1 MALLAIPISL
11 FVVMSEPHMQTI
23 TARLLAGYLSQ
34 RLGTELTI
42 ERFYFGIDLSLQIKG
57 VEIKDM
63 HHQTMLK
70 AEAIEL
76 HAFPSDFSKKL
87 DLSYVRLSN
96 VNARLVQYAGEDH
109 FNYLFLADFFST
121 NDTVSIDPSE
131 PFPISV
137 SSFRLENAAFAYV
150 IEEDTLGLLNE
161 MDYNNLQI
169 SDISLRISNLNIV
182 GDSISGDLRQ
192 LKAKEKSGIELVNL
206 KGKIN
211 LTSQRLQAEQMSL
224 STPNSSLEADLRFYY
239 ESYSAFIEFIDS
251 IRIEADV
258 RQSSLYLADIGV
270 FAPVMYEMP
279 NVINFSGSLDGTVAD
294 FQASQM
300 NLSFGDNTELAGSI
314 AMRGLPDFFTADID
328 LHIDRMQCTADD
340 IKRFRIPI
348 EGGFIPLPDLMDQA
362 GMIQLSGLFHGE
374 YEDFATRVNLNSRLG
389 NARADLVFRTNPV
402 TRLAHYRLSLNADNI
417 QTGMIIN
424 DKKHFG
430 SLSADLL
437 LTGKG
442 LDLETGEANLEGN
455 MKHVDL
461 LGNRFSNIPIHA
473 ELSAQQLSVD
483 TEIQDVLLRIKLAA
497 SADFSGE
504 QPHYQTHGKLGFSDL
519 SRLKLLDLDTLNRL
533 AVDFDAAFSGNTP
546 DSLTGF
552 LNLSNINY
560 LQGKNALQ
568 LKNFSTELIEDN
580 LLGRKF
586 TANSELFDFEMGG
599 KFTVSSLFQDVNNLI
614 AHYVRFGFLQ
624 SFDSTKMANDNQDFY
639 FNARLKDVNTLLPF
653 VLPAW
658 TVAPNTSLSGVF
670 TQQSNTLHATF
681 RSDWINAAGVKIE
694 KPYLLIQTDINN
706 ANLKLEL
713 GDLVFKEAAS
723 EGAPDFG
730 MESPRLALDAA
741 NNKLEFRFDWNNH
754 RTKLL
759 NKGEIIGNYGQ
770 DSLGNGSLRLKFN
783 DVIVNDSV
791 VSLAEGHRLYFE
803 NEATHVDNFNFKV
816 GKKSTLNFN
825 GSIPLREQDSLIVDF
840 HQWDVSFFDLITST
854 LGFDLDGI
862 IDGDLVLNNMLTN
875 PYFSSNLHISNLGL
889 NKEKLGDA
897 RIINN
902 FSNANQSIYSN
913 VQIVNR
919 GNTSNSRMLN
929 LRGFYYPTRN
939 TNSLDFELSLQ
950 NFKLKVLNP
959 FFEGII
965 SHLEGHASGEF
976 SIGGELSKPLVEG
989 KLNLTRTAFLVDYL
1003 NVKYSLQHELEVKPT
1018 TIPLKNLIL
1027 YDTTGHLAVVNGIIR
1042 HNYLLSDWEFDL
1054 SIKPQTLL
1062 ALNTGPK
1069 QNELFYGSAV
1079 ATGEVVI
1086 KGPLDDVEM
1095 GITAISEKGTN
1106 IVIPLNTAGTVGS
1119 SDFIRFLTSADSL
1132 TAKADLAGSPA
1143 PPNSTG
1149 FNINLNTTITPDAFV
1164 KIFLPYDMGSLEARG
1179 NGNIAMGVDDIG
1191 NFTLNGDYFVQNG
1204 MFTFTFENYLKKKFT
1219 LTEGGRITWT
1229 GDPYEAD
1236 LDVKGVYRVKASL
1249 AGLGIDTTSSLRG
1262 RINVD
1267 CIIHLTNDLFNPD
1280 IRFGFKLPG
1289 ADSDIEQR
1297 VFSVIDTTNDAAMT
1311 QQMVSLLVLGSF
1323 ATSNMGSTSFTNSTF
1338 EMISGQLGSLL
1349 SQISNDFDIGF
1360 NYRPGDELSSEE
1372 LEVALSTQ
1380 LFNERVSIEG
1390 NFGMSNKRNVS
1401 QNASN
1406 IVGDVDVN
1414 VKLNNDGSFRMKA
1427 FNHSNH
1433 SSWLNFGVFDNYS
1446 PYTQG
1451 IGVSYRQEFDAFNE
1465 IFRRK
1470 KTKQPLK
1477 P

>member
-11 FVVMSEPHMQTI
+11 FVMMSEPHMQTVS
-23 TARLLAGYLSQ
+23 ARLLAGYLSEKF
-34 RLGTELTI
+34 GTTITI
-42 ERFYFGIDLSLQIKG
+42 EKFYFGIDLSLQIKG
-57 VEIKDM
+57 LEVHDM
-63 HHQTMLK
+63 HHQTMLR
-70 AEAIEL
+70 AETIEL

-87 DLSYVRLSN
+87 EFSYVRLAN
-96 VNARLVQYAGEDH
+96 VNARLMQYAGENH
-109 FNYLFLADFFST
+109 FNYQFIADFFST
-121 NDTVSIDPSE
+121 NDTVSTGQSVSY
-131 PFPISV
+131 PISV

-150 IEEDTLGLLNE
+150 IEEDTLGLVDE

-206 KGKIN
+206 KGKVK
-211 LTSQRLQAEQMSL
+211 LTSKQLQVEQMSL
-224 STPNSSLEADLRFYY
+224 STPNSSFEADLKFHYD
-239 ESYSAFIEFIDS
+239 SYWAYTEFIDS
-251 IRIEADV
+251 VRIEADV
-258 RQSSLYLADIGV
+258 RSSSLYLADIGV

-279 NVINFSGSLDGTVAD
+279 DLIVFSGRLYGTVAD
-294 FQASQM
+294 FKASQM
-300 NLSFGDNTELAGSI
+300 NLSFGDNTELIGNIS
-314 AMRGLPDFFTADID
+314 MRGLPDFFSSDID
-328 LHIDRMQCTADD
+328 LHIDRMQCTAYD
-340 IKRFRIPI
+340 IKKFRIPI
-348 EGGFIPLPDLMDQA
+348 EGGYIPLPDLIDQA
-362 GMIQLSGLFHGE
+362 GLVQLSGVFHGK

-389 NARADLVFRTNPV
+389 NARAEMVYRTNPITGLV
-402 TRLAHYRLSLNADNI
+402 HYNLSLNADNI
-417 QTGMIIN
+417 QMGLITN
-424 DKKHFG
+424 DNKHFG
-430 SLSADLL
+430 SLSANLL

-442 LDLETGEANLEGN
+442 LDLKTGNANLEGN
-455 MKHVDL
+455 IRRFDL
-461 LGNRFSNIPIHA
+461 LGNHFQNIPVKA
-473 ELSAQQLSVD
+473 ELSDQQLSLD
-483 TEIQDVLLRIKLAA
+483 TEIQDVLLRMKLAA
-497 SADFSGE
+497 SADFKGE
-504 QPHYQTHGKLGFSDL
+504 QPSFLTHGKVGYADL
-519 SRLKLLDLDTLNRL
+519 AQLHLLDIDTLNRL
-533 AVDFDAAFSGNTP
+533 AVEFDAAFSGNTP

-552 LNLSNINY
+552 LHLSNINY
-560 LQGKNALQ
+560 LQGKNALL
-568 LKNFSTELIEDN
+568 LKTFDAELAEDI
-580 LLGRKF
+580 LLGRRF
-586 TANSELFDFEMGG
+586 TANSDLFDFEMGG
-599 KFTVSSLFQDVNNLI
+599 KFKVATLFQDVNNLI

-624 SFDSTKMANDNQDFY
+624 PFDSTKMTTDNQDFY

-653 VLPAW
+653 VLPSW
-658 TVAPNTSLSGVF
+658 ELAPNTSLSGVF
-670 TQQSNTLHATF
+670 TQRTNSFNATF
-681 RSDWINAAGVKIE
+681 RSEWINAAGVKME
-694 KPYLLIQTDINN
+694 TPYLLVQTDRKN
-706 ANLKLEL
+706 ANLKFEL
-713 GDLVFKEAAS
+713 SDLVFKDAAS
-723 EGAPDFG
+723 ENELDFG
-730 MESPRLALDAA
+730 MESPRLILDAA
-741 NNKLEFRFDWNNH
+741 NDQLDFRLSWNNH
-754 RTKLL
+754 REKLL
-759 NKGEIIGNYGQ
+759 NKGVVLGHYCL
-770 DSLGNGSLRLKFN
+770 DSLDNGILKFVLN
-783 DVIVNDSV
+783 DVIINDSAV
-791 VSLAEGHRLYFE
+791 RLNTDHRLVFGKE
-803 NEATHVDNFNFKV
+803 HAQVDHFRINV
-816 GKKSTLNFN
+816 GNSTLTLN
-825 GSIPLREQDSLIVDF
+825 GNLPLHEQDSLIVDF
-840 HQWDVSFFDLITST
+840 HQWDMSFFDIITAT
-854 LGFDLDGI
+854 AGFDLDGI
-862 IDGDLVLNNMLTN
+862 VDGDLVLNNLLGD
-875 PYFSSNLHISNLGL
+875 PYFSSNLHITDLGL

-929 LRGFYYPTRN
+929 LRGFYYPAKEK
-939 TNSLDFELSLQ
+939 NSLDFELSLQ

-965 SHLEGHASGEF
+965 SQLEGHASGEF
-976 SIGGELSKPLVEG
+976 SIRGELAKPLVEG

-1003 NVKYSLQHELEVKPT
+1003 NVKYSLQHELEIKPT

-1027 YDTTGHLAVVNGIIR
+1027 YDSTGHTAVVNGLVR
-1042 HNYLLSDWEFDL
+1042 HKHLLSGWELDL
-1054 SIKPQTLL
+1054 SIKPQTML

-1079 ATGEVVI
+1079 ATGEIIV
-1086 KGPLDDVEM
+1086 KGPLDDVDM
-1095 GITAISEKGTN
+1095 AITAISEKGTN

-1119 SDFIRFLTSADSL
+1119 SDFIRFLTPADSL
-1132 TAKADLAGSPA
+1132 TAKTNLLSPPA
-1143 PPNSTG
+1143 PINSTG
-1149 FNINLNTTITPDAFV
+1149 FKINLNTTVTPDAFV
-1164 KIFLPYDMGSLEARG
+1164 KIYLPYDMGSLEARG

-1191 NFTLNGDYFVQNG
+1191 NFTLNGDYIVQNG
-1204 MFTFTFENYLKKKFT
+1204 LFTFTFENYLKKKFN

-1280 IRFGFKLPG
+1280 IRFAFKLPG
-1289 ADSDIEQR
+1289 ADADLEQR

-1323 ATSNMGSTSFTNSTF
+1323 ASSNIGGGSFTNSTF
-1338 EMISGQLGSLL
+1338 EMISSQVGSLL

-1360 NYRPGDELSSEE
+1360 NYRPGDELSNEE

-1406 IVGDVDVN
+1406 IVGDVDVS
-1414 VKLNNDGSFRMKA
+1414 VKLNDDGSFRMKA

-1433 SSWLNFGVFDNYS
+1433 SSWLNYGAFDNYS

-1470 KTKQPLK
+1470 RTKQRTRP
-1477 P
+1477 